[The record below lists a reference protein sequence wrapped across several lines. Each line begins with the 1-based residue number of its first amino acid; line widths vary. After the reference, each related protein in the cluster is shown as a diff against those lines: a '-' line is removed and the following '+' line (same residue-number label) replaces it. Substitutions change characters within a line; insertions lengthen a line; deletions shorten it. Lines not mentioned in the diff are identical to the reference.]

1 MLIKRDIYA
10 LKLPHRAVAVY
21 MYLCDRA
28 GETGA
33 CFPSHSTIADDL
45 GLSVSTVKRALHD
58 LEQAGC
64 ITKSARTL
72 GRGGRTSNLYT
83 V

>member
-1 MLIKRDIYA
+1 MLVKRGIYG

-28 GETGA
+28 GKDGGS
-33 CFPSHSTIADDL
+33 FPSHKTISGDL
-45 GLSVSTVKRALHD
+45 RLSVSTVKRALND
-58 LEQAGC
+58 LLEAGC
-64 ITKSARTL
+64 IEKQPRYRQRH
-72 GRGGRTSNLYT
+72 GQTSNLYK